1 METWGEFKI
10 MNYDFI
16 IFGGTGLQGR
26 ICGRDLLESGYSVLL
41 CGRDPSG
48 IRKLLKNKR
57 AGFMVVDLRDKKLI
71 VDVIKKSGA
80 KIVVNCAE
88 LIFNVPIMK
97 ACLQIKKSLTDLGG
111 LQKITKEQ
119 FKLHDEFKKAGIL
132 CITGCGSTPGIVN
145 IMAAYAVDKF
155 DTVNTITLGF
165 AWDSNIKQFVIPYS
179 MQSIFNEFSEE
190 PVTFHDGKF
199 VKENMMFCKRNMDFK
214 EIGKQTVYCI
224 AHSEVY
230 TFSKYF
236 KNKGLKSIHYMAGF
250 PEHSITVIKTLMD
263 LGLESDKAVEIE
275 GVKIKPI
282 EFITH
287 ILKKLPIPKGYK
299 EIENLWVNVAGCKD
313 GKNVNTEMNCIIK
326 TLLGW
331 EESGSNVDT
340 GRTISIISQM
350 LRNDLISS
358 IGVYAPEA
366 LIPQEEFFKEL
377 AKRKMRVYENGI
389 IIN

>member
-1 METWGEFKI
+1 

-57 AGFMVVDLRDKKLI
+57 AGFMAVDLRDKGAI

-88 LIFNVPIMK
+88 LVFNVPIMK

-155 DTVNTITLGF
+155 DTIDTITSGF

-179 MQSIFNEFSEE
+179 IQSIFNEFSEE

-199 VKENMMFCKRNMDFK
+199 VKENRMTCKGIMNFK
-214 EIGKQTVYCI
+214 EVGKQNVYCI
-224 AHSEVY
+224 VHSEVY

-236 KNKGLKSIHYMAGF
+236 KDKGLKTIHYMAGF
-250 PEHSITVIKTLMD
+250 PEHSMEVIQLLMD
-263 LGLESDKAVEIE
+263 LGFNSEKEIE
-275 GVKIKPI
+275 ISGAKIKPLDFTI
-282 EFITH
+282 H
-287 ILKKLPIPKGYK
+287 VLRQLPIPKGYR
-299 EIENLWVNVAGCKD
+299 EVENLWVNVAGCKK
-313 GKNVNTEMNCIIK
+313 GKNVSTEMNCIIK
-326 TLLGW
+326 TLEGW
-331 EESGSNVDT
+331 ESAGSNVDT
-340 GRTISIISQM
+340 GRSISIISQM
-350 LRNDLISS
+350 LFKGLIKEK
-358 IGVYAPEA
+358 GVYAPEA
-366 LIPQEEFFKEL
+366 VVPQKEFFKEL
-377 AKRKMRVYENGI
+377 AERKMFIYENGMR
-389 IIN
+389 IN